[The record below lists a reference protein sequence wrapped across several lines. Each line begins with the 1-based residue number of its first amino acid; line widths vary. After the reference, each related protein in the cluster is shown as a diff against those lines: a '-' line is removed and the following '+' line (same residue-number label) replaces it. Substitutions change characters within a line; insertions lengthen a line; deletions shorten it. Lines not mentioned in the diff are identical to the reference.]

1 MKIRIINNHSDN
13 RIVFVPGSRKPIR
26 LPAFGQAVIAV
37 SSSDAESM
45 KRHLSQN
52 DPGIRVES
60 IPVVMTTANPDP
72 IPEPVEAETPLPEI
86 IGPFPD
92 LDPIPV
98 PDLPITPAEQIPEPV
113 VQEQK
118 PVKPKKTATT
128 KTRGKKKK

>member
-37 SSSDAESM
+37 SESDAESM

-52 DPGIRVES
+52 DPGIWIES
-60 IPVVMTTANPDP
+60 IPVVMTIAIPDP
-72 IPEPVEAETPLPEI
+72 DIEPVEAETPLPETL
-86 IGPFPD
+86 GPIPD

-98 PDLPITPAEQIPEPV
+98 PDLPVASTEPMPEPTA
-113 VQEQK
+113 
-118 PVKPKKTATT
+118 KPKKSKTATT